1 MELNEIKELM
11 TLLEESSLEEIKL
24 EKNGTKIKLKK
35 PSAQAVQVAPTQVVQ
50 AAPAATAVAT
60 EAPVTSAPVANDANT
75 KQITSPMVG
84 TFYTSAT
91 PGAPAFA
98 SIGDKVSASTVVC
111 MIEAM
116 KLFNEIEAE
125 IEGEIVDIHVT
136 NGQLVEF
143 GQPLFTVKN

>member
-11 TLLEESSLEEIKL
+11 TLLENSSLEEIKL

-35 PSAQAVQVAPTQVVQ
+35 ACSQAVQVAPIPM
-50 AAPAATAVAT
+50 AAPAVQATAPVEVAP
-60 EAPVTSAPVANDANT
+60 APALAANT

-84 TFYTSAT
+84 TFYASST
-91 PGAPAFA
+91 PGAAAFA
-98 SIGDKVSASTVVC
+98 SIGDKVSANTTVC

-125 IEGEIVDIHVT
+125 VEGEIIEIHVT

-143 GQPLFTVKN
+143 GQPLFTVKI

>member
-35 PSAQAVQVAPTQVVQ
+35 PSVQAVQVAPTQVVQ
-50 AAPAATAVAT
+50 AAPSAATAP
-60 EAPVTSAPVANDANT
+60 EAPAAAASVTSDANT

-84 TFYTSAT
+84 TFYTSST
-91 PGAPAFA
+91 PGAAPFA
-98 SIGDKVSASTVVC
+98 SVGDKISASTVVC

-125 IEGEIVDIHVT
+125 VDGEIVDIHVT

-143 GQPLFTVKN
+143 GQPLFTVKI